1 MHLAFPRALPHLA
14 GTENSSPSCHG
25 CQSSHGSENQQVG
38 VPAQPG
44 KVQGHLLS
52 KIAPRR
58 KGEVGVA
65 ARKEIRF
72 WESLENAHGGSVS
85 VFYGVGSRLES
96 WIRNDLLTEG
106 WEPCIPEELTLCQLS
121 EVHLYFKVSSLY
133 QSPLAGL

>member
-14 GTENSSPSCHG
+14 GTENSSSSCNSCQPSHC
-25 CQSSHGSENQQVG
+25 SENQQVG

-44 KVQGHLLS
+44 KIQGHLLS
-52 KIAPRR
+52 KIVPRR

-72 WESLENAHGGSVS
+72 WESLENAHGGSIS

-96 WIRNDLLTEG
+96 WIRNDPLTEG
-106 WEPCIPEELTLCQLS
+106 LEALHPRGINFVPA
-121 EVHLYFKVSSLY
+121 VRDA
-133 QSPLAGL
+133 PLF